1 MLINLKCLMTLL
13 NFSMCL
19 SLYMWYMGAMVYMD
33 ITLINL
39 MHF

>member
-1 MLINLKCLMTLL
+1 MLINLMGLMTHL

-19 SLYMWYMGAMVYMD
+19 SLYMGYKVLMVYMYC
-33 ITLINL
+33 TLNNF